1 MTNPKCLHCGLVN
14 FSAAVAC
21 KRCGA
26 DLSPAASYAGGP
38 QASYAHEHD
47 DAAAAAAETTP
58 PRTLGVLL
66 TILGALMSF
75 AGAYLLAMGHPSPY
89 FMVVGVGVAVSGFL
103 IASGRRAGM
112 YMYYAT
118 YLVIV
123 AWSVVETAG
132 NTRQLGPRVFIP
144 TLIALHLMREKVRSR
159 LS

>member
-14 FSAAVAC
+14 FSSAVAC

-26 DLSPAASYAGGP
+26 DLSPAASYAGGH
-38 QASYAHEHD
+38 QASYAHEY
-47 DAAAAAAETTP
+47 DAAAAPAELAP

-75 AGAYLLAMGHPSPY
+75 AGAYLLATGHPSPY
-89 FMVVGVGVAVSGFL
+89 FMVVGAGIAVSGFL

-112 YMYYAT
+112 YVYYAT

-123 AWSVVETAG
+123 VWSLVETAG
-132 NTRQLGPRVFIP
+132 DTRQLGPRVFIP